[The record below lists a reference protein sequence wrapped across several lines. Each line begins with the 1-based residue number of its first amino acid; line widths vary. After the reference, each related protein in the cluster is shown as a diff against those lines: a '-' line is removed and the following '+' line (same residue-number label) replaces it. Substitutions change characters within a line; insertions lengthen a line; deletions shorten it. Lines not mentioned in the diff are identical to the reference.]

1 MARIETKPS
10 FVRTYT
16 PHAEVSV
23 RALLLA
29 GAYPLIPADK
39 VPKSV
44 SPGSLY
50 GEFTPVTLMQGVGD
64 AGAAALQLG
73 SAALKAVARAV
84 AEDQAWPADIRI
96 FMLMLWQLEYGNFLA
111 VSQRDISAFLVVSR
125 NTVSRVVRRMLDAN
139 IIQSDKYKGASGYRL
154 NPNYVHMGSDA
165 QRAARRPHHTGLQRR
180 QLL

>member
-1 MARIETKPS
+1 MLCRRNAAQQAARELVEAQDE
-10 FVRTYT
+10 VRRVQEVRAGSS
-16 PHAEVSV
+16 PRSEAAEVSV

-73 SAALKAVARAV
+73 SAALKAVARGLGIGDKANGSAGEEGGAPAENGVARTASQDVNGRPGSAV
-84 AEDQAWPADIRI
+84 PVAP
-96 FMLMLWQLEYGNFLA
+96 
-111 VSQRDISAFLVVSR
+111 SP
-125 NTVSRVVRRMLDAN
+125 T
-139 IIQSDKYKGASGYRL
+139 
-154 NPNYVHMGSDA
+154 
-165 QRAARRPHHTGLQRR
+165 AAAAAAAAAGKPRR
-180 QLL
+180 QPPPPPPKML

>member
-1 MARIETKPS
+1 MKNKDISGRVVTSNEPVWLKPRDKS
-10 FVRTYT
+10 GDQGSSGGKRPSRYTVDMIDRGTGEYLGCFVDSLGRAPSATDY
-16 PHAEVSV
+16 V
-23 RALLLA
+23 RVFKGL
-29 GAYPLIPADK
+29 
-39 VPKSV
+39 
-44 SPGSLY
+44 
-50 GEFTPVTLMQGVGD
+50 
-64 AGAAALQLG
+64 
-73 SAALKAVARAV
+73 ARAV

-165 QRAARRPHHTGLQRR
+165 QRAARRREWTAMLKAEAKK
-180 QLL
+180 